1 MRKCFRILVVDDDP
15 QDVELLC
22 HALRTRGTEFWMDT
36 VGDGAEALAYLRREA
51 PYADRP
57 RPHLILLDLNM
68 PRKDGR
74 TFLAERR
81 ADLLLLAIPVVV
93 LTTSG
98 AECDVRDCY
107 ALGANCF
114 VTKPVD
120 YDSYCSALRA
130 VEAFWTSVAALPEGA
145 GP

>member
-1 MRKCFRILVVDDDP
+1 MGKRFRILVVDDDP
-15 QDVELLC
+15 QDVELLR
-22 HALRTRGTEFWMDT
+22 HALRACGEELCMDA
-36 VGDGAEALAYLRREA
+36 VGDGTEALAYLRREA

-57 RPHLILLDLNM
+57 LPHLVLLDLNM

-81 ADLLLLAIPVVV
+81 ADPRLLAVPVVV
-93 LTTSG
+93 LTTSC
-98 AECDVRDCY
+98 AQRDVRDCY

-120 YDSYCSALRA
+120 YDSYCKALRA
-130 VEAFWTSVAALPEGA
+130 VETYWTSVAALPEGV
-145 GP
+145 GS